1 VAFRKTPKILLSVV
15 SEIKG
20 DEVIKRRS
28 FLNNEEQ
35 RFFDG
40 GKVLGETNGKRL
52 RRDWF
57 PERILEERQLGQTLL
72 IDYADLKIDLLDR
85 DSRNLDR

>member
-1 VAFRKTPKILLSVV
+1 MAFRKTPKILLSVV

-40 GKVLGETNGKRL
+40 EKILGKTDEETA

-57 PERILEERQLGQTLL
+57 QEGT
-72 IDYADLKIDLLDR
+72 
-85 DSRNLDR
+85 